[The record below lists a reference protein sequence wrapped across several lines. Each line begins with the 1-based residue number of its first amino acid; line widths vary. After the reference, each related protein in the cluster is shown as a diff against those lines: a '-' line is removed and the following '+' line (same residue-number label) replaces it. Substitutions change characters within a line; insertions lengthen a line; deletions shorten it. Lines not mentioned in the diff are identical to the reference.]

1 MQPLGF
7 SIVVA
12 NVDLLGLYWTI
23 SGPVEVHVGREWS
36 LFDLRDRCAHAARV
50 GFSGI
55 GIWHADLEHMLG
67 EGKTLA
73 EMRSLFD
80 EYGLRHLEL
89 EFLGDWFLDPDDERR
104 KVSDRTR
111 ALLYEAAGVLPAHHI
126 KVGNL
131 TGTECELQRMV
142 EAYGELCADAAQ
154 HTDARIVYEF
164 MPYDTVVNSL
174 DAALA
179 VVEGANAPN
188 GGLAIDTWH
197 LGKLDVEPDELR
209 RIPPRFVSWVE
220 LSDGPYGIAEEWL
233 DEVINRRKLPGE
245 GDFPIRD
252 YVRVCRELGYEG
264 PWGVEVLS
272 EELRNLPIAEIFD
285 RAYATSVAQL
295 TTD

>member
-1 MQPLGF
+1 
-7 SIVVA
+7 
-12 NVDLLGLYWTI
+12 
-23 SGPVEVHVGREWS
+23 
-36 LFDLRDRCAHAARV
+36 
-50 GFSGI
+50 
-55 GIWHADLEHMLG
+55 
-67 EGKTLA
+67 
-73 EMRSLFD
+73 MRSLFD

-104 KVSDRTR
+104 KASDRTR
-111 ALLYEAAGVLPAHHI
+111 ALLYEAAAVLPAHHI

-131 TGTECELQRMV
+131 SGTESELERVV
-142 EAYGELCADAAQ
+142 EAYGELCADAAE
-154 HTDARIVYEF
+154 HTDATIVYEL

-197 LGKLDVEPDELR
+197 LGKLAVEPDELR

-252 YVRVCRELGYEG
+252 YVRVVRELGYDG

-272 EELRNLPIAEIFD
+272 EELRNLPIDEIFD